1 MRRRRKRNNDLV
13 IDLTSLLDVIF
24 ILLLVILCGEQIA
37 KEEYITREQ
46 QATEKVQEAEA
57 AKGLYDDQM
66 EIRDNINNYVCAISV
81 YSDYNPDQIT
91 VRKVRVLKENEE
103 IESFDLIGADTKDGY
118 EALTQCLTEYITA
131 NEAQPVI
138 LSLNEG
144 DEKILYRDEKAIRQ
158 IFEQLS
164 DEYGNVYIK

>member
-24 ILLLVILCGEQIA
+24 ILLLVILCGEQLA
-37 KEEYITREQ
+37 KEEYISKEQ
-46 QATEKVQEAEA
+46 QASEVVQEAEA
-57 AKGLYDDQM
+57 AKGLYEDQM
-66 EIRDNINNYVCAISV
+66 ELSDNINNYVCTISV

-91 VRKVRVLKENEE
+91 VRKVRILKENEE
-103 IESFDLIGADTKDGY
+103 IESFDLIGADTQDVY
-118 EALTQCLTEYITA
+118 EAFTKRLTEYVTA
-131 NEAQPVI
+131 SAEQPVI

-144 DEKILYRDEKAIRQ
+144 DEKILYRDEKAILQ

-164 DEYGNVYIK
+164 DDYENVYIK

>member
-37 KEEYITREQ
+37 KEEYFSQER
-46 QATEKVQEAEA
+46 AAAEKVQEAEA
-57 AKGLYDDQM
+57 AKELYDDQM
-66 EIRDNINNYVCAISV
+66 ELSDNINKYVCAISV

-91 VRKVRVLKENEE
+91 VRKVRVLKEEQE
-103 IESFDLIGADTKDGY
+103 IESFDLIGADTKGAY
-118 EALTQCLTEYITA
+118 AAFTNCLTEYITDNA
-131 NEAQPVI
+131 EQPVI

-144 DEKILYRDEKAIRQ
+144 DEKILYRDEKAILQ

-164 DEYGNVYIK
+164 DDYENVYIK